1 MKKLIA
7 ILSSVFFI
15 FSTSVKAD
23 VAFGVTANFAQ
34 IDTDGKE
41 VELTGDAEETT
52 KSVSEDVVIP
62 EIFVE
67 AINDQGWAIG
77 LAYIPARQ
85 LGAESR
91 TDTSPTADTE
101 TGDAGTYK
109 ADAEIKNV
117 VQIYTDIPVGPVYV
131 KLGFSR
137 ADIKTMEENPTGTSY
152 NDSTVNG
159 YTVGAGYRGEMPI
172 LMDNGF
178 YKVEATY
185 TDFDEFR
192 QTDSN
197 SDHRVIANTEVTAV
211 KLSVGTQF

>member
-15 FSTSVKAD
+15 FSTSATAD

-85 LGAESR
+85 L
-91 TDTSPTADTE
+91 
-101 TGDAGTYK
+101 
-109 ADAEIKNV
+109 EI
-117 VQIYTDIPVGPVYV
+117 G
-131 KLGFSR
+131 R
-137 ADIKTMEENPTGTSY
+137 AH
-152 NDSTVNG
+152 V
-159 YTVGAGYRGEMPI
+159 
-172 LMDNGF
+172 
-178 YKVEATY
+178 
-185 TDFDEFR
+185 
-192 QTDSN
+192 
-197 SDHRVIANTEVTAV
+197 
-211 KLSVGTQF
+211 

>member
-15 FSTSVKAD
+15 FSTSAMAD
-23 VAFGVTANFAQ
+23 MAIGVTANFAQ
-34 IDTDGKE
+34 VDTDGKE
-41 VELTGDAEETT
+41 VELTGDEETT
-52 KSVSEDVVIP
+52 SKSVSEDIVIP

-77 LAYIPARQ
+77 LAYIPARE

-109 ADAEIKNV
+109 AEAEIKNV
-117 VQIYTDIPVGPVYV
+117 VQVYTDIPVGPVYL
-131 KLGFSR
+131 KLGYSR
-137 ADIKTMEENPTGTSY
+137 ADINTKEVNPTGTTY
-152 NDSTVNG
+152 NDGSVNG